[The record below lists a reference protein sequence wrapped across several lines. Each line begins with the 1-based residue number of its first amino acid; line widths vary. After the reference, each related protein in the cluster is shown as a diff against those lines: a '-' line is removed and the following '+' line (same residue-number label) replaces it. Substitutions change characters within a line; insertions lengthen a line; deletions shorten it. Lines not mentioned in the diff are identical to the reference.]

1 MEIVF
6 DNAELSAL
14 YQGKKPIAKQYRSN
28 PELVR
33 QFLKTIGKLKALERI
48 EQVYQFHS
56 LNYEK
61 LVGNR
66 INQSSVRI
74 NKQYRLIFQEELD
87 DSDPPRVILLRIEE
101 ISNHYK

>member
-6 DNAELSAL
+6 GNEELASL

-33 QFLKTIGKLKALERI
+33 QFLKTIGKLKALEQI
-48 EQVYQFHS
+48 EQAYQFHS

-61 LVGNR
+61 LVGDRRNH
-66 INQSSVRI
+66 SSVRI
-74 NKQYRLIFQEELD
+74 NKQFRLIFHEFWMIQTRRKL
-87 DSDPPRVILLRIEE
+87 SCFAL
-101 ISNHYK
+101 KK